1 MASCAAVGLAGDY
14 SYPPR
19 LPAPT
24 QAVCPPLLT
33 LHGVGR
39 YVDAMTTVTF
49 DTLQLVEKLK
59 KRWYA

>member
-1 MASCAAVGLAGDY
+1 
-14 SYPPR
+14 
-19 LPAPT
+19 
-24 QAVCPPLLT
+24 LT
-33 LHGVGR
+33 VHGVGR